1 MNASMCV
8 CVWILFRGL
17 AIYFAQVLISGK
29 FPSTISLLRAAVALF
44 PHLHL
49 ESGAL
54 SPPLD
59 QPTPPI
65 RPPISRFY
73 KLP

>member
-44 PHLHL
+44 PHLHF

-54 SPPLD
+54 SPPL
-59 QPTPPI
+59 
-65 RPPISRFY
+65 
-73 KLP
+73 